1 MMLLGPWTIDA
12 SRFAV
17 VDAHQER
24 ELEPLLFRLLQ
35 YFLAHPQRVI
45 GRQELA
51 DQVWQQSYVDDNA
64 INRAISDLRKVLQ
77 HPLLDGSVVKT
88 HHRKGYSLQWN
99 AALQQQ
105 FALSQARSSAEVSTG
120 LASEEP
126 KAQQSEPQPMVVVR
140 QASVVQPT
148 AESAVVDEAIQEPA
162 KTNVQSRRFVWLL
175 ILLCLALTAY
185 LVLTVAKS
193 TEDKAG
199 SVQPT
204 ATSTGTAQASDWQV
218 PQQLS
223 WAQGMASTP
232 LLSSDKTLLAYSQFN
247 SPQQAKVIVQLYSDA
262 IKAKPQQPGSEAVS
276 LELAD
281 HHLQVQNWQPGRQV
295 LVVLAQQIQTGQC
308 SYRLYDFSAY
318 PSYQQQQLAAKCSP
332 GSKVRAFLAADG
344 QMLYRP
350 ELEKQQ
356 NSVHLVQ
363 EELATGQHQVL
374 VNSRGTAMGLLDF
387 TLSPDGRQLAYAR
400 LDNSK
405 AGVIYLYDLT
415 THEQRQ
421 LANFAQTGMVL
432 QLAFNPAGD
441 YLYGLNGLELVR
453 IRLADLR
460 VQKQQLPA
468 GFEAGEL
475 NLLDDQTAVV
485 SEVSVRLPGRSGS
498 MQVVQLDHLFDEQ
511 QRKLSWFWQGKGSV
525 AAVTP
530 NPAQPD
536 SFAFALLQ
544 DQGWQIWVRE
554 AGQDKQLTELQ
565 SSTEPINHISWSP
578 DGKQLVFSH
587 KKILW
592 LYHLEQQQL
601 TQLLPQAEFLYPV
614 FDPSGDSLVVQRDL
628 NKQQQI
634 WRVQLPSG
642 QLQRLGVNQGSVPQ
656 FHQGQ
661 LYYYRGNQL
670 MHYGDGGKGDQEL
683 SRDAGSLLSSYRL
696 NQGWVYY
703 YVHDKSE
710 FRRFPLHQPEAVE
723 KVTLQQLQLQGQG
736 MPMTFTMQPSEPQ
749 QLFVNMM
756 MYPQLHL
763 YLLRWPAFAQ

>member
-12 SRFAV
+12 SRFAL
-17 VDAHQER
+17 VDAQQER

-45 GRQELA
+45 ARQELA
-51 DQVWQQSYVDDNA
+51 DQVWQHAYVDDNA
-64 INRAISDLRKVLQ
+64 INRAISDLRKALQ
-77 HPLLDGSVVKT
+77 HPLLDASVLKT

-99 AALQQQ
+99 AVLQQQ
-105 FALSQARSSAEVSTG
+105 FTLSQAKSAAGAGSATEDATG
-120 LASEEP
+120 L
-126 KAQQSEPQPMVVVR
+126 PQPEPLLQPVVG
-140 QASVVQPT
+140 QAQPT
-148 AESAVVDEAIQEPA
+148 QHSAVAEPVAIVPA
-162 KTNVQSRRFVWLL
+162 KPALWSRRFLWLL
-175 ILLCLALTAY
+175 MLPCLALGAY
-185 LVLTVAKS
+185 LVLTVAKPA
-193 TEDKAG
+193 EDKAG
-199 SVQPT
+199 PVVSA
-204 ATSTGTAQASDWQV
+204 ATSAATSTAQASDWQK

-223 WAQGMASTP
+223 WAQGMASAP
-232 LLSSDKTLLAYSQFN
+232 LLSSDKRLLAYSQLN
-247 SPQQAKVIVQLYSDA
+247 SPQQAKVIVQLFSNTLKATSDHSA
-262 IKAKPQQPGSEAVS
+262 SEAVS

-281 HHLQVQNWQPGRQV
+281 HHLQVQNWQPGRAV
-295 LVVLAQQIQTGQC
+295 LLIQALHRQSGKC
-308 SYRLYDFSAY
+308 SYRLYDFNAY
-318 PSYQQQQLAAKCSP
+318 PAYQQQQLDAKCSP
-332 GSKVRAFLAADG
+332 GSKVRAVLAADG

-350 ELEKQQ
+350 ELESQQ

-363 EELATGQHQVL
+363 EELATGQQQVL

-387 TLSPDGRQLAYAR
+387 TLSPDGRQLAYVR
-400 LDNSK
+400 LDSSK
-405 AGVIYLYDLT
+405 TGLLYLYDLT

-421 LANFAQTGMVL
+421 LASFGQTGMVL
-432 QLAFNPAGD
+432 QLVFNPAGN

-475 NLLDDQTAVV
+475 NFLDDQSAVV
-485 SEVSVRLPGRSGS
+485 SEVSVRLAGRSGS

-511 QRKLSWFWQGKGSV
+511 QRKLSWFWRGKGSV

-544 DQGWQIWVRE
+544 DQGWQIWLRQ

-565 SSTEPINHISWSP
+565 SSVEPINHISWSP

-592 LYHLEQQQL
+592 LYQLEQQKL

-642 QLQRLGVNQGSVPQ
+642 QLQRLGLNQGSVPQ
-656 FHQGQ
+656 FDQGQ

-670 MHYGDGGKGDQEL
+670 MRYVDGGKGDQVL
-683 SRDAGSLLSSYRL
+683 SRDAGSLLTSYRL
-696 NQGWVYY
+696 SQGWVHY
-703 YVHDKSE
+703 YVHDKAE
-710 FRRFPLHQPEAVE
+710 FRRFPLHQPDAVE
-723 KVTLQQLQLQGQG
+723 KVTLQQLQLQGKG

-756 MYPQLHL
+756 IYPQLHL
-763 YLLRWPAFAQ
+763 YLLRWPAFPD

>member
-1 MMLLGPWTIDA
+1 MMLLGPWTIDVA
-12 SRFAV
+12 RFAL
-17 VDAHQER
+17 VDVQQER

-35 YFLAHPQRVI
+35 HFLAHPQRVI
-45 GRQELA
+45 ARQELA
-51 DQVWQQSYVDDNA
+51 DQVWQQAYVDDNA

-77 HPLLDGSVVKT
+77 HPLLDAAVLKT

-105 FALSQARSSAEVSTG
+105 FALSQA
-120 LASEEP
+120 
-126 KAQQSEPQPMVVVR
+126 KAAIEAGPDFVTEDATSLQQAEPQLQPLVG
-140 QASVVQPT
+140 QAQPT
-148 AESAVVDEAIQEPA
+148 PLSAVAEAVVHAPA
-162 KTNVQSRRFVWLL
+162 KTSLWSRRFLWLL
-175 ILLCLALTAY
+175 ILPCLAFGAY
-185 LVLTVAKS
+185 LLLTEAKPS
-193 TEDKAG
+193 ADKAG
-199 SVQPT
+199 SVVATAIPT
-204 ATSTGTAQASDWQV
+204 AAAQASDWQK

-232 LLSSDKTLLAYSQFN
+232 LLSSDKRLLAYSQLN
-247 SPQQAKVIVQLYSDA
+247 SPQQAKVIVQLFSNTL
-262 IKAKPQQPGSEAVS
+262 KATADHSASEAVS

-281 HHLQVQNWQPGRQV
+281 HHLQVQNWQPGRAV
-295 LVVLAQQIQTGQC
+295 LLVQAQHRQSGNC

-318 PSYQQQQLAAKCSP
+318 PAYQQQQLDAKCSS
-332 GSKVRAFLAADG
+332 GSKVRAVLAADG

-350 ELEKQQ
+350 ELEPEQ

-363 EELATGQHQVL
+363 EELATGQQQVL

-400 LDNSK
+400 LDSSK
-405 AGVIYLYDLT
+405 TGLLYLYDLT
-415 THEQRQ
+415 TQEQRQ
-421 LANFAQTGMVL
+421 LASFGQTGMVL

-475 NLLDDQTAVV
+475 NFLDDQSAVV
-485 SEVSVRLPGRSGS
+485 SEVSVRLAGRSGS
-498 MQVVQLDHLFDEQ
+498 MQVVQLEHLFDEQ
-511 QRKLSWFWQGKGSV
+511 QRKLSWFWRGKGSV

-530 NPAQPD
+530 NPVKPD

-544 DQGWQIWVRE
+544 DRGWQIWLRE

-565 SSTEPINHISWSP
+565 SSVDPINHINWSP

-592 LYHLEQQQL
+592 LYQLEQQKL
-601 TQLLPQAEFLYPV
+601 TQLLPQAEFLFPV

-642 QLQRLGVNQGSVPQ
+642 QLQRLGLNQGSVPQ
-656 FHQGQ
+656 FDQGQ

-670 MHYGDGGKGDQEL
+670 MRYVDGGKGDQVL

-696 NQGWVYY
+696 SQGWVYY
-703 YVHDKSE
+703 YVHDKAE
-710 FRRFPLHQPEAVE
+710 FRRFPLHQPDAVE
-723 KVTLQQLQLQGQG
+723 KVTLQQLQLQGKG

-749 QLFVNMM
+749 PLFVNMM
-756 MYPQLHL
+756 IYPQLHL
-763 YLLRWPAFAQ
+763 YLLRWPAFAD

>member
-1 MMLLGPWTIDA
+1 MMLLGPWTIEA

-17 VDAHQER
+17 GDTQQER

-45 GRQELA
+45 ARQELA
-51 DQVWQQSYVDDNA
+51 DQVWQQAYVDDNA

-77 HPLLDGSVVKT
+77 HPLLDTSVLKT

-105 FALSQARSSAEVSTG
+105 FTLSQAKSAAEAGAGSTTEDATG
-120 LASEEP
+120 L
-126 KAQQSEPQPMVVVR
+126 QQPESKFKQVVG
-140 QASVVQPT
+140 QSQPT
-148 AESAVVDEAIQEPA
+148 QHSAVAEPVANVPA
-162 KTNVQSRRFVWLL
+162 KPTLWSRRSLWLL
-175 ILLCLALTAY
+175 ILPCLALCAY
-185 LVLTVAKS
+185 VVLTSAKP
-193 TEDKAG
+193 AG
-199 SVQPT
+199 PIVPT
-204 ATSTGTAQASDWQV
+204 PTPTAQASGWQP

-223 WAQGMASTP
+223 WAEGMASTP
-232 LLSSDKTLLAYSQFN
+232 LLSSDKRLLAYSQFN
-247 SPQQAKVIVQLYSDA
+247 SPQQAKVIVQLYSSAVKSTSDHS
-262 IKAKPQQPGSEAVS
+262 GSEAVS

-281 HHLQVQNWQPGRQV
+281 HHLQAQNWQPGRAV
-295 LVVLAQQIQTGQC
+295 LLVQAQHRQSGKC

-318 PSYQQQQLAAKCSP
+318 PAYQQQQLEAKCSP
-332 GSKVRAFLAADG
+332 GSKVRALLAGDG
-344 QMLYRP
+344 QMLYRS
-350 ELEKQQ
+350 ELEPQQ

-363 EELATGQHQVL
+363 EELATGQQQVL
-374 VNSRGTAMGLLDF
+374 VNSRGTAMGLMDF
-387 TLSPDGRQLAYAR
+387 SLSPDGRQLAYVR
-400 LDNSK
+400 LDSSK
-405 AGVIYLYDLT
+405 TGLLYLYDLT
-415 THEQRQ
+415 TQEQRQ
-421 LANFAQTGMVL
+421 LASFQQTGMVL
-432 QLAFNPAGD
+432 QLAFSPAGD

-453 IRLADLR
+453 VRLSDLR
-460 VQKQQLPA
+460 VQKQPLPA

-475 NLLDDQTAVV
+475 HLLDDQSAVV
-485 SEVSVRLPGRSGS
+485 SEVSARLAGRTGS

-544 DQGWQIWVRE
+544 GQGWQIWLRE
-554 AGQDKQLTELQ
+554 AGQDKQLTELA
-565 SSTEPINHISWSP
+565 SSNEPINHISWSP

-592 LYHLEQQQL
+592 LYQLEQQKL

-642 QLQRLGVNQGSVPQ
+642 QLQRLGLNQGSVPQ
-656 FHQGQ
+656 FDQGQ

-670 MHYGDGGKGDQEL
+670 MRYVDGGKGDQVL
-683 SRDAGSLLSSYRL
+683 STDAGGLLTNFRL
-696 NQGWVYY
+696 SQGWVHYF
-703 YVHDKSE
+703 VHDKAE
-710 FRRFPLHQPEAVE
+710 FRRFPVHQTDAVE
-723 KVTLQQLQLQGQG
+723 KLPLHQLQLTGKG
-736 MPMTFTMQPSEPQ
+736 MPMTLTLQSTDPEQVFI
-749 QLFVNMM
+749 NMM

-763 YLLRWPAFAQ
+763 YLLRWPAFPD

>member
-12 SRFAV
+12 ARFAL
-17 VDAHQER
+17 VDVQQER

-45 GRQELA
+45 ARQELA
-51 DQVWQQSYVDDNA
+51 DQVWQQAYVDDNA
-64 INRAISDLRKVLQ
+64 INRAISDLRKALQ
-77 HPLLDGSVVKT
+77 HPLLDAAVLKT

-99 AALQQQ
+99 TALQQQ
-105 FALSQARSSAEVSTG
+105 FALSQVKAATEAGPDSVTEDATSLQQAEPELQPLVGQAQST
-120 LASEEP
+120 P
-126 KAQQSEPQPMVVVR
+126 H
-140 QASVVQPT
+140 
-148 AESAVVDEAIQEPA
+148 SAVAEAVVNAPA
-162 KTNVQSRRFVWLL
+162 KTSLWSRRFLWLL
-175 ILLCLALTAY
+175 ILPCLAFAAY
-185 LVLTVAKS
+185 LLLTVAKPSADKTEPVVATAIS
-193 TEDKAG
+193 T
-199 SVQPT
+199 T
-204 ATSTGTAQASDWQV
+204 TSTAQASDWQK

-232 LLSSDKTLLAYSQFN
+232 LLSSDKRLLAYSQLN
-247 SPQQAKVIVQLYSDA
+247 SPQQAKVIVQLFSDTL
-262 IKAKPQQPGSEAVS
+262 KATSDHSASEAVS

-281 HHLQVQNWQPGRQV
+281 HHLQVQNWQPGRAV
-295 LVVLAQQIQTGQC
+295 LLVQAQHRQSGNC

-318 PSYQQQQLAAKCSP
+318 PAYQQQQLDAKCSS
-332 GSKVRAFLAADG
+332 GSRVRAVLAADG

-350 ELEKQQ
+350 ELESQQ

-363 EELATGQHQVL
+363 EELATGQQQVL

-400 LDNSK
+400 LDSSK
-405 AGVIYLYDLT
+405 TGLLYLYDLT

-421 LANFAQTGMVL
+421 LASFGQTGMVL

-460 VQKQQLPA
+460 VQKQPLPA

-475 NLLDDQTAVV
+475 NFLDDQSAVV
-485 SEVSVRLPGRSGS
+485 SEVSVRLAGRSGS

-511 QRKLSWFWQGKGSV
+511 QRKLSWFWRGKGSV

-544 DQGWQIWVRE
+544 DRGWQIWLRE

-565 SSTEPINHISWSP
+565 SSVDPINHISWSP

-592 LYHLEQQQL
+592 LYQLEQQKL
-601 TQLLPQAEFLYPV
+601 TQLLPQAEFLFPV

-642 QLQRLGVNQGSVPQ
+642 QLQRLGLNQGSVPQ
-656 FHQGQ
+656 FDQGQ

-670 MHYGDGGKGDQEL
+670 MHYVDGGKGDQVL

-696 NQGWVYY
+696 SQGWVYY
-703 YVHDKSE
+703 YLDDKAE
-710 FRRFPLHQPEAVE
+710 FRRFPLHQPDAVE
-723 KVTLQQLQLQGQG
+723 KVTLQQLQLQGKG
-736 MPMTFTMQPSEPQ
+736 MPMTFTMQPSAPQ

-756 MYPQLHL
+756 IYPQLHL
-763 YLLRWPAFAQ
+763 YLLRWPAFAD